1 MTPPKSPK
9 RRPCQEVSAAC
20 APQLAGTPGGYVVGL
35 ANDQAPTEP
44 NLRRWRRTAAPVIAS
59 QALAPPEGCLAAGGS
74 LRRSVSSGRARPPI
88 PPVQGFAVRKG
99 TVSTPLKPGE
109 VPSRSRTSSP
119 GPGPRGVPVPPRA
132 GASTLAQGPPPGGPV
147 GEPTVPIRIKY
158 AGLARWG

>member
-1 MTPPKSPK
+1 MRSP
-9 RRPCQEVSAAC
+9 
-20 APQLAGTPGGYVVGL
+20 TGGY
-35 ANDQAPTEP
+35 PRW
-44 NLRRWRRTAAPVIAS
+44 LRSRAGQRPSAHRAQPS
-59 QALAPPEGCLAAGGS
+59 ALAANRSTCYSCPGAGPPRGCLAAGGR

-88 PPVQGFAVRKG
+88 PPVQGSAVRKG
-99 TVSTPLKPGE
+99 TISTPLKPGE